1 MENSGPAKRLPSCIC
16 VRKNEENSP
25 SSIFSISSRADI
37 STAIPS
43 SMPEETTVPWK
54 VRRSSVMDLARLGV
68 SLMRWRKVTKL
79 ES

>member
-1 MENSGPAKRLPSCIC
+1 MENKGPPKRLPSCIWE
-16 VRKNEENSP
+16 RKNSENSP

-54 VRRSSVMDLARLGV
+54 VRRSSVMVRARPGV
-68 SLMRWRKVTKL
+68 SLMRWRKVRKL